1 ISILLATDFSCRGVG
16 RAMRILPAL
25 IVSGFCLAA
34 LIGCGRSQSPPVGRW
49 EGTYEASDAVVAV
62 RLEISP
68 KGDIFLSAPDV
79 LDVGPVSDADRSA
92 IRQRLT
98 DELAASW
105 SGVQSRPFDFDG
117 RVFRKPGGIA
127 PQLEWDPDTK
137 RMTAVLYFGTR
148 SALHVPLQPVS

>member
-1 ISILLATDFSCRGVG
+1 
-16 RAMRILPAL
+16 MRILPAL

-34 LIGCGRSQSPPVGRW
+34 LVGCGSHQAPPVGRW
-49 EGTYEASDAVVAV
+49 EGTYAASNAVVAV

-79 LDVGPVSDADRSA
+79 LDVGSDADRSA

-105 SGVQSRPFDFDG
+105 SSVQSRPLDFDG

-127 PQLEWDPDTK
+127 PQLEWDPETK

-148 SALHVPLQPVS
+148 SALRVPLQPVSGF

>member
-1 ISILLATDFSCRGVG
+1 
-16 RAMRILPAL
+16 MRILPAL

-34 LIGCGRSQSPPVGRW
+34 LVGCGRHEEPPVGRW
-49 EGTYEASDAVVAV
+49 EGTYAASDAVVAV

-79 LDVGPVSDADRSA
+79 LDVGSDADRSA
-92 IRQRLT
+92 IRQRLS
-98 DELAASW
+98 DQLAASW
-105 SGVQSRPFDFDG
+105 PSVQPRPFDFDG

-137 RMTAVLYFGTR
+137 RMTAVLYFGMR
-148 SALHVPLQPVS
+148 SALRVPLRPVSSF